1 MKMLKLSTLTLI
13 FAGTAALSFA
23 GPGPQ
28 YWQARA
34 NAAKK
39 TTAAPAATVQAEK
52 APCTCRAACH
62 A

>member
-1 MKMLKLSTLTLI
+1 MKMLQLSTLALI
-13 FAGTAALSFA
+13 LAGTAALSFA

-39 TTAAPAATVQAEK
+39 TAAAPTAAQAEK